1 MSSLHFILF
10 CLKLEYSE
18 DLLDDE
24 EKKELL
30 GMKLTYE
37 NCGSFALNYYKKFI
51 EKAKMEC
58 PPEIYVCFEDKAFIT
73 YCQYQESKFKK
84 NNFLSFVKNYF
95 ILDQV
100 RPNYENFRNN
110 RIFNKIREPMID
122 LYPKLKAEYGRDII
136 FYKFMSFIEQD
147 NDYNN

>member
-58 PPEIYVCFEDKAFIT
+58 PPEIYVYFEDKAFIT

-84 NNFLSFVKNYF
+84 NNFFFL
-95 ILDQV
+95 
-100 RPNYENFRNN
+100 
-110 RIFNKIREPMID
+110 
-122 LYPKLKAEYGRDII
+122 
-136 FYKFMSFIEQD
+136 
-147 NDYNN
+147 